1 MSGASTGMRVLLVL
15 AVLGLVWARPAPA
28 ADLNGVTGFEQ
39 FAEEHPGVAAALQ
52 KHPSFAAD
60 PDYLVHHPSLAEY
73 LKHSPIARDELA
85 GEDDSDDSANPTGH
99 KYDAA
104 GDNLRH
110 GLQSLPTSGA
120 DQSRNKNLF
129 VPKAE
134 GPDQD

>member
-1 MSGASTGMRVLLVL
+1 MRVLLLVL
-15 AVLGLVWARPAPA
+15 VAWGLLWAWPAPA
-28 ADLNGVTGFEQ
+28 ADLHGVTGFDE

-60 PDYLVHHPSLAEY
+60 PDYLQHHPGLAEY
-73 LKHSPIARDELA
+73 LKHSPIAADELA
-85 GEDDSDDSANPTGH
+85 GEDDTDDSANPTGH

-110 GLQSLPTSGA
+110 GLQSLPNGGA
-120 DQSRNKNLF
+120 QNQMRDKNLF

-134 GPDQD
+134 GSDQD